1 MDYNAMLKMV
11 KLQNPDM
18 PHKEAQQLAKTKY
31 AEFKTTLD
39 IQKKNDPPII
49 TGAVKVTEKPV
60 AGTDKKTLS
69 ASPSYPL
76 PDLVEDPN
84 EIPYMQLVSAE
95 KFIRQTGVN
104 RNSVLRYC
112 KEAIPN
118 GELKVHG
125 KDGVNT
131 LVTFE
136 DKYGNKIPVTGF
148 FRIFLA
154 K

>member
-1 MDYNAMLKMV
+1 MDYPSMLKMV

-39 IQKKNDPPII
+39 TQKKNDPPII

-60 AGTDKKTLS
+60 VGTDKKTGDS
-69 ASPSYPL
+69 L
-76 PDLVEDPN
+76 PDLVADPN

-112 KEAIPN
+112 KEAIPS
-118 GELKVHG
+118 GELKVHD

>member
-18 PHKEAQQLAKTKY
+18 PFKEAQQLAKTKY

-39 IQKKNDPPII
+39 TQKKNDPPII
-49 TGAVKVTEKPV
+49 TGTVKVAEKPV
-60 AGTDKKTLS
+60 AGADKKPS
-69 ASPSYPL
+69 VPAPSYSL
-76 PDLVEDPN
+76 PDPVADPN

-112 KEAIPN
+112 KEAIPS

-136 DKYGNKIPVTGF
+136 DNYGNKIPVTGF
-148 FRIFLA
+148 FKIFIA
-154 K
+154 R